1 MDQITSLI
9 YQFSGYKGQYICT
22 SEVSY
27 AILELNEVIGA
38 SAGYGMVKKS
48 TGICGKFSFNLI
60 LN

>member
-9 YQFSGYKGQYICT
+9 YQFSGYKGQFVCT
-22 SEVSY
+22 SGIAY
-27 AILELNEVIGA
+27 AILELNEVVGA
-38 SAGYGMVKKS
+38 SAGSGMVKKS